1 VITNPI
7 GTTIVNHLRSRLLIN
22 SPLIHAI
29 IITPIRQ
36 DYSFIADTGQILT
49 MLKIL
54 LVDDHEV
61 VRLGIKALLSNYP
74 GFEVVAEAGTADEAV
89 KKAQE
94 YKPDAVIM
102 DIRLPGKSG
111 IEATKEILEFLP
123 DTKVIMLTSFAED
136 DLLFDA
142 INAGAYGYIL
152 KQIGSD
158 DMINA
163 LEAIGRGEALLD
175 PALTQKVFKRVRE
188 ASRKATDEAFASLS
202 DQEIRILFLIS
213 KGHTNKEIA
222 SEIFLSEKTVRNYV
236 SSILSKLNLK
246 TRSQAA
252 AYAVK
257 HNVEDHIPTN

>member
-1 VITNPI
+1 
-7 GTTIVNHLRSRLLIN
+7 
-22 SPLIHAI
+22 
-29 IITPIRQ
+29 
-36 DYSFIADTGQILT
+36 
-49 MLKIL
+49 M

-74 GFEVVAEAGTADEAV
+74 AYEVVAEAANAD
-89 KKAQE
+89 
-94 YKPDAVIM
+94 DAVSTAREYEPDVIIM

-111 IEATKEILEFLP
+111 IEATKEIMDHLP
-123 DTKVIMLTSFAED
+123 DTKIIMLTSFAED

-158 DMINA
+158 DLINA
-163 LEAIGRGEALLD
+163 LDAIGRDEALLD

-188 ASRKATDEAFASLS
+188 ASRKATDEAFATLS
-202 DQEIRILFLIS
+202 DQEIRILSLIS
-213 KGHTNKEIA
+213 EGKTNKEIA
-222 SEIFLSEKTVRNYV
+222 ADIFLSEKTVRNYV

-246 TRSQAA
+246 TRSEAA

-257 HNVEDHIPTN
+257 HGVEDYLPKD